1 MVILTVEE
9 ILALRDLSLQPAL
22 LDSVVL
28 ERILGRLRVTVWS
41 VEGKYKVYE
50 V

>member
-1 MVILTVEE
+1 MVILTIEE
-9 ILALRDLSLQPAL
+9 LETLRSLPYPIL